1 VTWVLQA
8 EQHGTGHALAQ
19 ALPGVGEDAQVL
31 VLYGDVPLI
40 SADTLRQLLDAG
52 RGGVGLLTVELPD
65 GGGYGRIVRDTGGRV
80 ARIVERKDASA
91 AELALREVNTGFLT
105 APAAR
110 LRRWLGQLRNDN
122 AQGEYYLT
130 DVIALAVADG
140 VDIHT
145 HQPAHLWEVL
155 GVNSKQELAQLE
167 RIYQHRQAE
176 ALMSQ
181 GVTLRD
187 PARLDVRGEL
197 VCGRD
202 VVIDVNCVFEGKV
215 ELADGVTIGPNN
227 WLRDM
232 RIGARSQVLAN
243 CVLEESSVGADCR
256 IGPFARLRPGAV
268 LADHAHVGNFVEIK
282 NSVLGEGAKAN
293 HLSYVGDARVGKQT
307 NIGAGT
313 ITCNYDGYDK
323 SVTEIGDRVFIGSNT
338 ALVAPVRVGD
348 GAIVG
353 AGSVITRDVEGDAL
367 AIARAEQVNRRGWAA
382 EFRALKEAAKSAAKG
397 LAGAARP
404 MKNKN
409 MKKKG

>member
-1 VTWVLQA
+1 
-8 EQHGTGHALAQ
+8 
-19 ALPGVGEDAQVL
+19 
-31 VLYGDVPLI
+31 LYGDVPLI

-65 GGGYGRIVRDTGGRV
+65 GGGYGRIVRDTRGRV

-282 NSVLGEGAKAN
+282 NSEIGAGSKVN
-293 HLSYVGDARVGKQT
+293 HLSYVGDTTMGAGV

-313 ITCNYDGYDK
+313 ITANYDGANKHRTVIEDNA
-323 SVTEIGDRVFIGSNT
+323 STGSNT
-338 ALVAPVRVGD
+338 VLVAPVS
-348 GAIVG
+348 VG
-353 AGSVITRDVEGDAL
+353 AGATLGAGTVLRKDAPAGELTITVT
-367 AIARAEQVNRRGWAA
+367 EQKTVRGW
-382 EFRALKEAAKSAAKG
+382 KKPTKKPKS
-397 LAGAARP
+397 
-404 MKNKN
+404 
-409 MKKKG
+409 

>member
-1 VTWVLQA
+1 MAVDGSL
-8 EQHGTGHALAQ
+8 
-19 ALPGVGEDAQVL
+19 
-31 VLYGDVPLI
+31 
-40 SADTLRQLLDAG
+40 LLD
-52 RGGVGLLTVELPD
+52 LL
-65 GGGYGRIVRDTGGRV
+65 GRV
-80 ARIVERKDASA
+80 G
-91 AELALREVNTGFLT
+91 N
-105 APAAR
+105 
-110 LRRWLGQLRNDN
+110 RN
-122 AQGEYYLT
+122 AKGEYYLT
-130 DVIALAVADG
+130 DIVGIARSLGRKCAYVEA
-140 VDIHT
+140 
-145 HQPAHLWEVL
+145 PAGELL
-155 GVNSKQELAQLE
+155 GVNSRAELAAAESALQSRL
-167 RIYQHRQAE
+167 RQAAME
-176 ALMSQ
+176 KGA
-181 GVTLRD
+181 TLTD
-187 PARLDVRGEL
+187 PETVHLSFDTHL
-197 VCGRD
+197 GRD
-202 VVIDVNCVFEGKV
+202 TTVGPNVVFGPGVSVG
-215 ELADGVTIGPNN
+215 DGAEIRAFCHIERAKIGP
-227 WLRDM
+227 R
-232 RIGARSQVLAN
+232 AV
-243 CVLEESSVGADCR
+243 
-256 IGPFARLRPGAV
+256 IGPFARLRPGADIG
-268 LADHAHVGNFVEIK
+268 AEAHVGNFVEIK